1 MSDPLLQ
8 LNAKI
13 FAAQLHTRFNVQD
26 GANPS
31 EVELVEV
38 LEPAS
43 PPDVELFI
51 LHFRGPRAPRL
62 DQRIHHFQHEV
73 LGVFDVFLT
82 PIGADE
88 KSTDY
93 EVVFHRLNKNQP

>member
-13 FAAQLHTRFNVQD
+13 FAAQLHTRFKVED
-26 GANPS
+26 GANHS

-38 LEPAS
+38 IEPAS
-43 PPDVELFI
+43 PADVELFI
-51 LHFRGPRAPRL
+51 LHFRGPRVPRL
-62 DQRIHHFQHEV
+62 DQRIHHFQHQV

-82 PIGADE
+82 PIAADE